1 MLSYSMLSSSQ
12 PSLRRRGSLSKITIQ
27 DFATSRIMLRCGRF
41 PCVWISLTGRSLGLK
56 HRTSN
61 CRMHSASDTYFVT
74 NYLIKGTYF
83 TVEEGVATFTPS
95 PTSPVVTST
104 LLASGPSGPSASIAG
119 TVAQHNSAFSSSS
132 NYLTIILAPFLWLLA
147 L

>member
-1 MLSYSMLSSSQ
+1 MLSSSQ
-12 PSLRRRGSLSKITIQ
+12 PSLRRRGSLSKIMSQ
-27 DFATSRIMLRCGRF
+27 DFVTSRIMLRCGRF

-61 CRMHSASDTYFVT
+61 CRMHSASNTYFVT

-104 LLASGPSGPSASIAG
+104 LLASGPSASIAG
-119 TVAQHNSAFSSSS
+119 TVAQHNGAFSSSS

>member
-12 PSLRRRGSLSKITIQ
+12 PSLRRRGSLSKIMSQ
-27 DFATSRIMLRCGRF
+27 DFVTLRIMLRCGCF

-61 CRMHSASDTYFVT
+61 CRMHSASNTYFVT

-104 LLASGPSGPSASIAG
+104 LLASGPSASIAG
-119 TVAQHNSAFSSSS
+119 TVAQHNGAFSSSS